1 MQSLVMI
8 KEETS
13 LRQQLPGKMMLVE
26 RKVKKE
32 EKRRKNEKIEGKIYR
47 EIQLENVFLK
57 SAHL

>member
-1 MQSLVMI
+1 MLNSLMQSLVMI

-32 EKRRKNEKIEGKIYR
+32 EKRRKNEKIEGKI
-47 EIQLENVFLK
+47 
-57 SAHL
+57 